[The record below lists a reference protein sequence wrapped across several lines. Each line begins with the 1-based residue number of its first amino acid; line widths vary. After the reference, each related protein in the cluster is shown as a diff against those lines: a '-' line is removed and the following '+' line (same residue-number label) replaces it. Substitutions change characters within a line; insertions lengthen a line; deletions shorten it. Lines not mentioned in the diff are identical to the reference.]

1 MDHVFAMVKDKRE
14 QLYFKLIS
22 DCALFKKININVAG
36 CIPYNP
42 DHNLDEGSWF
52 KVEQFSQQKFCSK
65 VLTEPFD
72 EKEYDELTVSQ
83 FSKISCLVSVQNSDF
98 YFQKLTPSLFVRK
111 KTILFGESFK
121 IEEDEK
127 RIVVNDIPDAIY
139 LAEYDAL
146 IFRSLATISGLFTG
160 IDQLYKEATNEEV
173 GNFLVEPF
181 IALANDYNVEKVSKP
196 NRKRISLAMTTRETM
211 SVADKVGMLAYIDD
225 YCSQKLK
232 FDHLN
237 SQFEISTD
245 DELKLLL
252 YGIEQRFYTTPFGHE
267 KRLAN
272 SVMALG

>member
-1 MDHVFAMVKDKRE
+1 MDHVFAVVKDKRK

-22 DCALFKKININVAG
+22 DCALFNGVDINVDG
-36 CIPYNP
+36 CVPYSP
-42 DHNLDEGSWF
+42 DHNLDEDAWF
-52 KVEQFSQQKFCSK
+52 KVEQFSQQTFCPQI
-65 VLTEPFD
+65 LTEPFD
-72 EKEYDELTVSQ
+72 EKEYDELTAVQ
-83 FSKISCLVSVQNSDF
+83 FSKIFCLVSVQNGGF

-111 KTILFGESFK
+111 RTLLFGESFK

-127 RIVVNDIPDAIY
+127 RIVVNDIPDAVY
-139 LAEYDAL
+139 LSECDVL
-146 IFRSLATISGLFTG
+146 IFRSLATISGLFMG

-173 GNFLVEPF
+173 GSFLVEPF

-196 NRKRISLAMTTRETM
+196 NRKRISLAMTTLETM

-225 YCSQKLK
+225 YCSQKLR
-232 FDHLN
+232 FDHQN